1 MRPRFHLTI
10 AALALTTFTTA
21 QATISLPTITPVPI
35 PAGTLIYEGGGA
47 TLDNFVSQDLFA
59 NTTAD
64 WTSAAIVLE
73 LTAGSIYQDTL
84 GCSSG
89 SGPSNPILIGLVP
102 SLGFDSYVTE
112 PSGLTAVPGAAGDL
126 NSLVFRPDETTG
138 LSISWDDFGASN
150 TNFGATNIGRFTL
163 SDDAQGT
170 WSLAI
175 TEAFNP
181 VAKFLNN
188 PIINGQMVVDPMQ
201 GDLNSDGFVGLTDL
215 NTILGNWNQTVPP
228 ANPRADPTGDGF
240 VGIADLT
247 FLLSN
252 WNQGLVP
259 LVSGSYHGVPINRD
273 LNWDGFVGLDDKNIL
288 NSNWNLTV
296 PPADPRADPSGDGFV
311 GFDDK
316 VNINWNAGTPPS
328 PISGGNPPAVV
339 PEPASLGL
347 LAVGSG
353 MLLWRR
359 A

>member
-1 MRPRFHLTI
+1 MRPRFHLAFAT
-10 AALALTTFTTA
+10 LALTPFTTA
-21 QATISLPTITPVPI
+21 QAAISLPTIAPVPI

-64 WTSAAIVLE
+64 WTAAAIVLE
-73 LTAGSIYQDTL
+73 LTTGSIYQDTL
-84 GCSSG
+84 GR
-89 SGPSNPILIGLVP
+89 SNGIGTTNPTLIGLVP

-138 LSISWDDFGASN
+138 LSLSWDDFGASK
-150 TNFGATNIGRFTL
+150 TNFGASNIGRFTL

-170 WSLAI
+170 WSLAV

-181 VAKFLNN
+181 IAKFLNN

-201 GDLNSDGFVGLTDL
+201 GDQNFDGFVGITDL
-215 NTILGNWNQTVPP
+215 NMILSNWNLTVPP
-228 ANPRADPTGDGF
+228 ADPLADPTDDGF

-247 FLLSN
+247 FLLGN
-252 WNQGLVP
+252 WNAGLVP
-259 LVSGSYHGVPINRD
+259 LVPGSYHGVPINRD

-316 VNINWNAGTPPS
+316 VNINWGAGTPPS
-328 PISGGNPPAVV
+328 PVPGASPPAIV
-339 PEPASLGL
+339 PEPGSLAIL
-347 LAVGSG
+347 LTGGWVVV
-353 MLLWRR
+353 RR
-359 A
+359 RT